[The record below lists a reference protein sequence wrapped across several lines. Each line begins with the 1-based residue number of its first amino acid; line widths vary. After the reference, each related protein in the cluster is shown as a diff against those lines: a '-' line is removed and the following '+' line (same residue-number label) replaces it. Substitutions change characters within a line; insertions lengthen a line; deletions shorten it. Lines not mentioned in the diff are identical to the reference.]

1 MVKRTPTPLR
11 LSTKKRF
18 GSLQRGI
25 RQAIQVLLST
35 FCIQIVL
42 CKLSTKRDFCLQGVR
57 TQGLGG
63 RADLLKYY
71 G

>member
-25 RQAIQVLLST
+25 RQAMQVLLST
-35 FCIQIVL
+35 FCIYKLYYANCRQNVTFVYRASALKASAAAQI
-42 CKLSTKRDFCLQGVR
+42 C
-57 TQGLGG
+57 
-63 RADLLKYY
+63 
-71 G
+71 